1 MTIRIV
7 TDSTSDLPADLARE
21 LGITVVPAY
30 VHFGDE
36 IYRDRVD
43 ISEDD
48 FYKRLLR
55 DPVHPHTEPPSPQ
68 DFAGVY
74 KSLSGDAEGIVS
86 IHISSKLS
94 ATCNSAT
101 RGKELSGTKVPIQVV
116 DSQLVTMGLG
126 LLAVTAASCV
136 RSGTTLAQVVEK
148 VKATIPGIRMLGLLE
163 TLKYL
168 AKGGRM
174 GKAQALLGS
183 MLGVKPMLTMKAG
196 ELEASGRV
204 TTRGQGFE
212 KLTAF
217 VRGTPDIEDLAV
229 VYSTEIAEA
238 EALIAHIVHGLSGER
253 IRLVRLGPVLGVHGG
268 PGILFVALRTKI

>member
-1 MTIRIV
+1 MTIKIV
-7 TDSTSDLPADLARE
+7 TDSTSDLPADLARD

-30 VHFGDE
+30 VHFGDK

-55 DPVHPHTEPPSPQ
+55 DPIHPHTEPPSPQ

-74 KSLSGDAEGIVS
+74 KRLCGDAEGIVS
-86 IHISSKLS
+86 IHISGKLS
-94 ATCNSAT
+94 ATCNAAM
-101 RGKELSGTKVPIQVV
+101 RGKELSGTKVPIYVI

-126 LLAVTAASCV
+126 LLAITAASYA
-136 RSGTTLAQVVEK
+136 RSGATLAQVVEK
-148 VKATIPGIRMLGLLE
+148 VKATIPSIRMLGLLE

-174 GKAQALLGS
+174 GKSQALLGS
-183 MLGVKPMLTMKAG
+183 MLGVKPMLTMRDG

-204 TTRGQGFE
+204 STRAHGFE
-212 KLTAF
+212 KLAGFVKSTAN
-217 VRGTPDIEDLAV
+217 IEDLAV
-229 VYSTEIAEA
+229 VYSTELAEA
-238 EALIAHIVHGLSGER
+238 ESLVARIVQGLSRER

-268 PGILFVALRTKI
+268 PGILFVAIRTKV